1 MRYITLVLL
10 AAFMFAA
17 SITTAQ
23 TGSSHKEFVGKWKS
37 EKFKDNF
44 ITITE
49 QDGKFNAVF
58 SVNDSKL
65 ETLTC
70 TPVVEYGVYRIR
82 LSWRNKATD
91 YTGSGDLELES
102 ADRMKLITSN
112 PYASSNYNFGS
123 TKPNVNI
130 EYYKRLLE

>member
-1 MRYITLVLL
+1 MRNITLVLL
-10 AAFMFAA
+10 AVFMFTA
-17 SITTAQ
+17 SITAQ
-23 TGSSHKEFVGKWKS
+23 NGSSHKEFVGKWKS
-37 EKFKDNF
+37 EKFKDNI

-49 QDGKFNAVF
+49 QNGKFNAVF

-65 ETLTC
+65 EILIC
-70 TPVVEYGVYRIR
+70 KPISEYGVYMIR

-91 YTGSGDLELES
+91 YKGSGDLELES

-112 PYASSNYNFGS
+112 PYASSNYNLGS